1 MMAMRLVNRF
11 SYNEYN
17 RVENRLYLDMP
28 GTQSSNHHCSMWRH
42 EYRECAVLE
51 GGEAE
56 RSDERCF
63 YVSCY
68 SLTSRNC
75 SVLM

>member
-1 MMAMRLVNRF
+1 MNITGFVK
-11 SYNEYN
+11 
-17 RVENRLYLDMP
+17 RVETRLYLDMP